1 MIVWKFVF
9 LQICRNFC
17 YNCSMSA
24 QTIFVQSLKAAGQ
37 SLTRPRQLV
46 FDALQ
51 HHRSLT
57 MHELTKACAGVD
69 RASVYRT
76 VELFEKLGIIVRI
89 PTGWK
94 YRLELGEAFHEHH
107 HHATCR
113 VCGASIALPEDAE
126 LEKRLEKLAA
136 QRHFTL
142 ESHQIEL
149 TGTCEACRSEQSY
162 SSAIQ

>member
-1 MIVWKFVF
+1 MNAQAVFVK
-9 LQICRNFC
+9 
-17 YNCSMSA
+17 
-24 QTIFVQSLKAAGQ
+24 SLKDAGQ

-57 MHELTKACAGVD
+57 MSELTRACSTID

-76 VELFEKLGIIVRI
+76 VELFEMLGIIVRI

-94 YRLELGEAFHEHH
+94 YRLELGDAFHEHH

-113 VCGASIALPEDAE
+113 ICGASIALPEDKE
-126 LEKRLEKLAA
+126 LEKRLEKLAS
-136 QRHFTL
+136 QRHFLL
-142 ESHQIEL
+142 ETHQIEL
-149 TGTCEACRSEQSY
+149 SGVCEACQTERTI
-162 SSAIQ
+162 AG